1 MKMRSAS
8 LRDLVRVEQI
18 YREAEAGFSAVP
30 PPARLWG
37 LVSHTFAALLPLH
50 QETLIFVAESEGRV
64 IGFVQAS
71 GQPLTVSLPAK
82 VHSLQVLNLCV
93 ASGVDECDAA
103 PPLIEHLCEQSG
115 SKGVSRL
122 FVRIPLD
129 DPLIDIFR
137 RQGFRQYA
145 TESVLFGEAL
155 RARSTELPAGL
166 RPCRGRDERL
176 LYHLY
181 RKVTPWGVAHLEAP
195 SFRSWKALRHEPGQ
209 QEVVDRVEIVGWCRV
224 QKGSQARPCTLAFMA
239 LPEQGLAEE
248 LADHAIAAADA
259 QPAWCSLRH
268 YDSQM
273 IDALRGR
280 GFSLLLTQA
289 LLVREL
295 TVREPLPEKSLVP
308 SFG

>member
-1 MKMRSAS
+1 LKLRSAS

-37 LVSHTFAALLPLH
+37 LFSHTFAALLPLY
-50 QETLIFVAESEGRV
+50 QETLIYVAEDEGRV
-64 IGFVQAS
+64 IGFVQAT
-71 GQPLTVSLPAK
+71 GQPLAVTQPTKTS
-82 VHSLQVLNLCV
+82 SLQVLNLCV
-93 ASGVDECDAA
+93 ARDAA
-103 PPLIEHLCEQSG
+103 ESEVAAPLVEYLCEQAG
-115 SKGVSRL
+115 QKGASRL

-137 RQGFRQYA
+137 TQGFRQYA
-145 TESVLFGEAL
+145 TESVLYGEAP
-155 RARSTELPAGL
+155 AACSTEPPAGL
-166 RPCRGRDERL
+166 RSAKSRDERL

-195 SFRSWKALRHEPGQ
+195 TFRDWKALRGAAGQ
-209 QEVVDRVEIVGWCRV
+209 QEVIDRVELVGWCRV
-224 QKGSQARPCTLAFMA
+224 QKGSQARPHTLSFMA
-239 LPEQGLAEE
+239 LPEKGLADE
-248 LADHAIAAADA
+248 LADHAIVASDA

-268 YDSQM
+268 YDSPL

-289 LLVREL
+289 LLVREIA
-295 TVREPLPEKSLVP
+295 VRVPLPEKSLVP

>member
-1 MKMRSAS
+1 MKIRSAS
-8 LRDLVRVEQI
+8 VRDLVRVEEI

-37 LVSHTFAALLPLH
+37 LVSHTFASLLPLY
-50 QETLIFVAESEGRV
+50 QETLIFVAEEEGRV
-64 IGFVQAS
+64 AGFVQAT
-71 GQPLTVSLPAK
+71 GHPLTVSLPAK
-82 VHSLQVLNLCV
+82 ISSLQVLNLCV
-93 ASGVDECDAA
+93 ASDADEGEVA
-103 PPLIEHLCEQSG
+103 PRLIEYLCEQSG
-115 SKGVSRL
+115 QKGVSRL

-137 RQGFRQYA
+137 LHGFRQYA
-145 TESVLFGEAL
+145 TESVLYGEAP
-155 RARSTELPAGL
+155 APRSTEPPEGL
-166 RPCRGRDERL
+166 RQCKGRDDRL

-181 RKVTPWGVAHLEAP
+181 RRVTPWGVAHLEAP
-195 SFRSWKALRHEPGQ
+195 SFRDWKALRNEPGQ
-209 QEVVDRVEIVGWCRV
+209 QEVIDRVEIVGWCRV

-239 LPEQGLAEE
+239 LPERGLADE
-248 LADHAIAAADA
+248 LADHAIVSAEG

-295 TVREPLPEKSLVP
+295 TVRELLPEKSLVP

>member
-1 MKMRSAS
+1 MKLRSAS

-37 LVSHTFAALLPLH
+37 LFSHTFAALLPLY
-50 QETLIFVAESEGRV
+50 QETLIYVAEDEGRV
-64 IGFVQAS
+64 IGFIQAT
-71 GQPLTVSLPAK
+71 GQPLAVTLPTK
-82 VHSLQVLNLCV
+82 ISSLQVLNLCLATGV
-93 ASGVDECDAA
+93 AESEVA
-103 PPLIEHLCEQSG
+103 PRLVEYLCEQAG
-115 SKGVSRL
+115 QKGATRL

-137 RQGFRQYA
+137 LQGFRQYA
-145 TESVLFGEAL
+145 TESVLYGEAPS
-155 RARSTELPAGL
+155 ACSQEPPAGL
-166 RPCRGRDERL
+166 RPSRSRDDRL

-195 SFRSWKALRHEPGQ
+195 TFRDWKALRGAPGQ
-209 QEVVDRVEIVGWCRV
+209 QEVIDRVEIVGWCRV
-224 QKGSQARPCTLAFMA
+224 QKGSQARPHTLSFMA
-239 LPEQGLAEE
+239 LPEKGLADE
-248 LADHAIAAADA
+248 LADHVIVASDA

-268 YDSQM
+268 YDAHM

-295 TVREPLPEKSLVP
+295 AVRVPLPEKSLVP

>member
-1 MKMRSAS
+1 MKLRSAS

-37 LVSHTFAALLPLH
+37 LFSHTFAALLPLY
-50 QETLIFVAESEGRV
+50 QETLIYVAEDEGRV

-71 GQPLTVSLPAK
+71 GQPLTLSLPAK
-82 VHSLQVLNLCV
+82 ISSLQVLNLCV
-93 ASGVDECDAA
+93 AHGADEAEVA
-103 PPLIEHLCEQSG
+103 PPLVDYLCEQAAQ
-115 SKGVSRL
+115 KGVTRL

-137 RQGFRQYA
+137 VQGFRQYA
-145 TESVLFGEAL
+145 TESVLYGESPMPAS
-155 RARSTELPAGL
+155 STPPAGV
-166 RPCRGRDERL
+166 RPWRSRDDRA

-195 SFRSWKALRHEPGQ
+195 TYRDWKAFRGASGQ
-209 QEVVDRVEIVGWCRV
+209 QEVIDRVELVGWCRV
-224 QKGSQARPCTLAFMA
+224 EKGSQARPFTLSFMA
-239 LPEQGLAEE
+239 LPEPGVADE
-248 LADHAIAAADA
+248 LADHAIVTSDA

-268 YDSQM
+268 YDANM

-289 LLVREL
+289 LLVREVA
-295 TVREPLPEKSLVP
+295 VRVPLPEKSLVP

>member
-1 MKMRSAS
+1 LKLRSAS

-37 LVSHTFAALLPLH
+37 LVSHTFSSLLPLY
-50 QETLIFVAESEGRV
+50 QETLIYIAEDDGRV

-71 GQPLTVSLPAK
+71 GHPPAMSLPAK
-82 VHSLQVLNLCV
+82 ITSLQVLNLCV
-93 ASGVDECDAA
+93 ASGVEESDVA
-103 PPLIEHLCEQSG
+103 PPLVEYLCEQAG
-115 SKGVSRL
+115 LKGVSRL

-129 DPLIDIFR
+129 DPLIDVFR
-137 RQGFRQYA
+137 LQGFRQYA
-145 TESVLFGEAL
+145 TESVLYGESPV
-155 RARSTELPAGL
+155 ARSTEPPEGL
-166 RPCRGRDERL
+166 RPSRSRDDRP

-195 SFRSWKALRHEPGQ
+195 TYRDWKALRSTPGQ
-209 QEVVDRVEIVGWCRV
+209 QEVIDRVEIVGWCRV
-224 QKGSQARPCTLAFMA
+224 QKGSQARPHTLSFMA
-239 LPEQGLAEE
+239 LPERGVAEE
-248 LADHAIAAADA
+248 LADRAIMVSDA

-268 YDSQM
+268 YDSHM

-289 LLVREL
+289 LLVRE
-295 TVREPLPEKSLVP
+295 TAVRESLPEKSLVP

>member
-1 MKMRSAS
+1 MKIRSAS
-8 LRDLVRVEQI
+8 LRDLVRVEEI

-37 LVSHTFAALLPLH
+37 LVSHTFASLLPLY
-50 QETLIFVAESEGRV
+50 QETLIFVAEEEGRV
-64 IGFVQAS
+64 IGFVQAT
-71 GQPLTVSLPAK
+71 GHPLTVSLPAK
-82 VHSLQVLNLCV
+82 ISSLQVLNLCV
-93 ASGVDECDAA
+93 ASDAEEGEVA
-103 PPLIEHLCEQSG
+103 PRLIEHLCEQSG
-115 SKGVSRL
+115 QKGVSRL
-122 FVRIPLD
+122 FVRVPLE

-137 RQGFRQYA
+137 LHGFRQYA
-145 TESVLFGEAL
+145 TESVLYGEAPTP
-155 RARSTELPAGL
+155 RSTEPPAGL
-166 RPCRGRDERL
+166 RPCKGRDDRL

-181 RKVTPWGVAHLEAP
+181 RRVTPWGVAHLEAP
-195 SFRSWKALRHEPGQ
+195 TFRDWKALRNEPGQ
-209 QEVVDRVEIVGWCRV
+209 QEVIDRVELAGWCRV

-239 LPEQGLAEE
+239 LPEKGLADE
-248 LADHAIAAADA
+248 LADHAIVSADA

-295 TVREPLPEKSLVP
+295 TVRELLPEKSLVP

>member
-1 MKMRSAS
+1 MKLRSAS

-37 LVSHTFAALLPLH
+37 LVSHTFAALLPLY
-50 QETLIFVAESEGRV
+50 QETLIGVAEDEGRV
-64 IGFVQAS
+64 IGFIQAT
-71 GQPLTVSLPAK
+71 GHPLTVSLPAK
-82 VHSLQVLNLCV
+82 ISSLQVLNLCV
-93 ASGVDECDAA
+93 ASGAEESEVA
-103 PPLIEHLCEQSG
+103 PPLVEYLCEQAG
-115 SKGVSRL
+115 QKGVSRL

-129 DPLIDIFR
+129 DPLIDVFR
-137 RQGFRQYA
+137 GQGFRQYA
-145 TESVLFGEAL
+145 TESVLYAEAPE
-155 RARSTELPAGL
+155 ARSTEPPAGL
-166 RPCRGRDERL
+166 RPARRPDDRL

-195 SFRSWKALRHEPGQ
+195 TYRDWRALRSAPGQ
-209 QEVVDRVEIVGWCRV
+209 QEVIDRVEIVGWCRV
-224 QKGSQARPCTLAFMA
+224 QKGSQARPHTLWFMA
-239 LPEQGLAEE
+239 LPEQGVADE
-248 LADHAIAAADA
+248 LADHAIVATDA

-268 YDSQM
+268 YDSHM

-289 LLVREL
+289 LLVREIV
-295 TVREPLPEKSLVP
+295 VRVPLPERSLAP

>member
-1 MKMRSAS
+1 MKIRSAS
-8 LRDLVRVEQI
+8 LRDLVRVEEI

-37 LVSHTFAALLPLH
+37 LVSHTFASLLPLY
-50 QETLIFVAESEGRV
+50 QETLIFVAEEEGRV
-64 IGFVQAS
+64 IGFVQAT
-71 GQPLTVSLPAK
+71 GHPLTVSLPAK
-82 VHSLQVLNLCV
+82 ISSLQVLNLCV
-93 ASGVDECDAA
+93 ASDAEEGEVA
-103 PPLIEHLCEQSG
+103 PRLIEYLCEQSG
-115 SKGVSRL
+115 QKGVSRL
-122 FVRIPLD
+122 FVRVPLE

-137 RQGFRQYA
+137 LHGFRQYA
-145 TESVLFGEAL
+145 TESVLYGEAPTP
-155 RARSTELPAGL
+155 RSTEPPAGL
-166 RPCRGRDERL
+166 RPCKGRDDRL

-181 RKVTPWGVAHLEAP
+181 RRVTPWGVAHLEAP
-195 SFRSWKALRHEPGQ
+195 TFRGWKALRNEPGQ
-209 QEVVDRVEIVGWCRV
+209 QEVIDRVELVGWCRV

-239 LPEQGLAEE
+239 LPEKGLADE
-248 LADHAIAAADA
+248 LADHAILSADA

-295 TVREPLPEKSLVP
+295 TVRELLPEKSLVP

>member
-1 MKMRSAS
+1 LKLRSAS

-37 LVSHTFAALLPLH
+37 LFSHTFAALLPLY
-50 QETLIFVAESEGRV
+50 QETLIFVAEDEGRV
-64 IGFVQAS
+64 IGFVQAT
-71 GQPLTVSLPAK
+71 GHPLAVSLPTK
-82 VHSLQVLNLCV
+82 ITSLQVLNLCIARDAQESEV
-93 ASGVDECDAA
+93 APRLVEY
-103 PPLIEHLCEQSG
+103 LCEQAG
-115 SKGVSRL
+115 QKGVARL

-137 RQGFRQYA
+137 LQGFRQYA
-145 TESVLFGEAL
+145 TESVLYGEAPE
-155 RARSTELPAGL
+155 ARTPEPPAGL
-166 RPCRGRDERL
+166 RPGRSRDDRL

-195 SFRSWKALRHEPGQ
+195 TYRDWKALRGTAGQ
-209 QEVVDRVEIVGWCRV
+209 QEVIDRVEIVGWCRV
-224 QKGSQARPCTLAFMA
+224 QKGSQARPHTLSFMA
-239 LPEQGLAEE
+239 LPERGVADE
-248 LADHAIAAADA
+248 LADHAITASDA

-268 YDSQM
+268 YDAHM

-289 LLVREL
+289 LLVREIA
-295 TVREPLPEKSLVP
+295 VRVPLPEKSLVP

>member
-1 MKMRSAS
+1 LKLRSAS

-37 LVSHTFAALLPLH
+37 LVSHTFSSLLPLY
-50 QETLIFVAESEGRV
+50 QETLIYVAEDDGRV
-64 IGFVQAS
+64 VGFVQAS
-71 GQPLTVSLPAK
+71 GHPMTPSLPAK
-82 VHSLQVLNLCV
+82 IASLHVLNLCV
-93 ASGVDECDAA
+93 AGGADETEAA
-103 PPLIEHLCEQSG
+103 PALVEYLCEQAG
-115 SKGVSRL
+115 QKGVSRL

-129 DPLIDIFR
+129 DPLIDVFR
-137 RQGFRQYA
+137 NQGFRQYA
-145 TESVLFGEAL
+145 TESVLYGESPVT
-155 RARSTELPAGL
+155 RSVEPPAGL
-166 RPCRGRDERL
+166 RPFKSRDDRV

-195 SFRSWKALRHEPGQ
+195 TYRDWKTLRSAPGQ
-209 QEVVDRVEIVGWCRV
+209 QEVIDRVEIVGWCRV
-224 QKGSQARPCTLAFMA
+224 QKGSQARPHTLAFMA
-239 LPEQGLAEE
+239 LPERGVADE
-248 LADHAIAAADA
+248 LADHAIVATDA

-268 YDSQM
+268 YDSHM

-289 LLVREL
+289 LLVRE
-295 TVREPLPEKSLVP
+295 TAVRESLPEKSLVP

>member
-1 MKMRSAS
+1 MKIRSAS

-50 QETLIFVAESEGRV
+50 QETLIFVAESEGKV

-82 VHSLQVLNLCV
+82 IQSLQVLNLCV
-93 ASGVDECDAA
+93 ATGVEEGMVA
-103 PPLIEHLCEQSG
+103 PPLIEYLCEQTG
-115 SKGVSRL
+115 WKGVSRL
-122 FVRIPLD
+122 FVRIPVD

-145 TESVLFGEAL
+145 TESVLFGEAPK
-155 RARSTELPAGL
+155 ARSSDPPAGL

-181 RKVTPWGVAHLEAP
+181 RRVTPWGVAHLEAP
-195 SFRSWKALRHEPGQ
+195 TYRSWRTLRHEPGQ
-209 QEVVDRVEIVGWCRV
+209 QEVIDRVEIVGWCRV
-224 QKGSQARPCTLAFMA
+224 QKGSQARPCILAFMA
-239 LPEQGLAEE
+239 LPEKGLADE
-248 LADHAIAAADA
+248 LADHAIVAADA
-259 QPAWCSLRH
+259 QPGWCSLRH

-295 TVREPLPEKSLVP
+295 TVRELLPEKSLVP

>member
-1 MKMRSAS
+1 MKIRSAS
-8 LRDLVRVEQI
+8 VRDLVRVEQI

-37 LVSHTFAALLPLH
+37 LVSHTFAALLPLY
-50 QETLIFVAESEGRV
+50 QEALIFVAEDEGRV

-71 GQPLTVSLPAK
+71 GHPLTVSLPAK
-82 VHSLQVLNLCV
+82 ISSLQVLNLCI
-93 ASGVDECDAA
+93 ASGAEEDEVA
-103 PPLIEHLCEQSG
+103 PPLIEHLCQQVG
-115 SKGVSRL
+115 QKGVSRL

-129 DPLIDIFR
+129 DPLIEIFR
-137 RQGFRQYA
+137 LQGFRQYA
-145 TESVLFGEAL
+145 TESVLYGEAPT
-155 RARSTELPAGL
+155 ARSNEPPAGL
-166 RPCRGRDERL
+166 RPCKGRDDRL

-181 RKVTPWGVAHLEAP
+181 RRVTPWGVAHLEAP
-195 SFRSWKALRHEPGQ
+195 TYRDWKALSNDPGQ
-209 QEVVDRVEIVGWCRV
+209 QEVIDRVEIVGWCRV

-239 LPEQGLAEE
+239 LPEQGVADE
-248 LADHAIAAADA
+248 LTDHAIVAADA
-259 QPAWCSLRH
+259 QPAWCSLRQ
-268 YDSQM
+268 YDSQL

-295 TVREPLPEKSLVP
+295 TVRELLPEKSLVP